1 MDVEK
6 LAERDDKRLENARSL
21 LDGSSLTEFMRGD
34 DVKGLYEDIYAD
46 SGFGELIAATRPT
59 YYRKDSA
66 LAAGYVTADADPVIV
81 FLKPSLSHEGEFID
95 YTGMNTQFFL
105 TQVAHDQVIPVRA
118 RAEKY
123 AENPFYESL
132 FDDWSHH
139 PNLSGRYPL
148 FANPVEEVLDQDVT
162 TRDYWK
168 PKAKELV
175 DRFNL
180 VGETVQP
187 TDELPERV
195 ATRYLAER
203 LTYLRAVK
211 QDTVADLVRGL
222 LQQYKD
228 ATTSDTNPQTYLDDA
243 AAAAF
248 FGSMI
253 YSSPVFRSMGSAIT
267 LSRSDYAN
275 AVRWLNRM
283 VRARRE
289 TDRLTRSLIK
299 SLIEITAPISSSL
312 LNLDDR
318 ARAKLA
324 VPEKGRLTP
333 SSFDRMTN
341 SETVYQTLEET
352 TELQHRHSDK
362 LGEALS
368 SGTFDSLSDSF
379 AELRE
384 VRANLQEVK
393 VEEVTAAKDWI
404 RTPIN
409 YASEIV
415 GHLPSTG
422 VGGGPAEAVID
433 LLTTDVT
440 YDFFDAVIKAYQERD
455 IQKFLDEKP
464 AMAMRGR
471 IWESDYRWAE
481 QEQLF

>member
-1 MDVEK
+1 MD
-6 LAERDDKRLENARSL
+6 N
-21 LDGSSLTEFMRGD
+21 
-34 DVKGLYEDIYAD
+34 
-46 SGFGELIAATRPT
+46 
-59 YYRKDSA
+59 
-66 LAAGYVTADADPVIV
+66 
-81 FLKPSLSHEGEFID
+81 
-95 YTGMNTQFFL
+95 Q
-105 TQVAHDQVIPVRA
+105 
-118 RAEKY
+118 
-123 AENPFYESL
+123 FYESL

-139 PNLSGRYPL
+139 PDLSGRYPL
-148 FANPVEEVLDQDVT
+148 FANPIEEVLDRDVT

-175 DRFNL
+175 DRFDL

-211 QDTVADLVRGL
+211 QDAVADLIRGL
-222 LQQYKD
+222 LQRYKD
-228 ATTSDTNPQTYLDDA
+228 ATTTDTNPQVHLDDA
-243 AAAAF
+243 ATAAF

-283 VRARRE
+283 VRARRKK
-289 TDRLTRSLIK
+289 DRLTRSLVR

-318 ARAKLA
+318 ARAKLT
-324 VPEKGRLTP
+324 VPENGRLTP
-333 SSFDRMTN
+333 SSFDRVTN

-352 TELQHRHSDK
+352 TELQHRHSDN

-379 AELRE
+379 VELRE
-384 VRANLQEVK
+384 VRTNLREVK
-393 VEEVTAAKDWI
+393 LEEVTAAKDWI

-440 YDFFDAVIKAYQERD
+440 YNFFDAVIKAYKERD
-455 IQKFLDEKP
+455 IQKFVNGKP
-464 AMAMRGR
+464 AMTMRGR
-471 IWESDYRWAE
+471 VWESDYRWAE